1 MASLSNQPKGEL
13 QMLVAY
19 RRALTSYLHPVLI
32 VSWLVLAA
40 YCSMAL
46 ANTWLVW
53 PMLMAFASFFS
64 ASQVY
69 GRLVGYRGQLLPD
82 YRQVHL
88 AVLATVSVAMLAVLT
103 IGMHAWPGSAAVP
116 IGTMVLG
123 CTAGCWAIRRAVS
136 VLLLLVSPLVLR
148 WGLSVEALQ
157 TVLARLESPA
167 VNWSL
172 VVAGTLLLALFA
184 RWMWSLTEDDAPAA
198 RLAREVRRSGPAESE
213 LSFLFRLAERRGLSA
228 GSLYLGL
235 AETFLR
241 LRDWRFAMELKW
253 WPAACAWNTRRWLLA
268 WPREGLVFQ
277 IFIALAWT
285 AIFPPLLL
293 RWYPAAHPHP
303 SPILPLGQLFI
314 LMMFLPTLL
323 SRRRT
328 LGIESLRPVTR
339 GQFLKQHGAGLLAQW
354 FTSVLLAI
362 GILWLLVSRQQFLPQ
377 ADTRGFINLAVLV
390 AATELTLFAIFA
402 WMLRYKSLRA
412 GAVAIAIAAGMQSA
426 RRRSAMTSWRKRA
439 RRISPPGGR

>member
-1 MASLSNQPKGEL
+1 
-13 QMLVAY
+13 
-19 RRALTSYLHPVLI
+19 
-32 VSWLVLAA
+32 
-40 YCSMAL
+40 
-46 ANTWLVW
+46 
-53 PMLMAFASFFS
+53 
-64 ASQVY
+64 
-69 GRLVGYRGQLLPD
+69 
-82 YRQVHL
+82 
-88 AVLATVSVAMLAVLT
+88 
-103 IGMHAWPGSAAVP
+103 
-116 IGTMVLG
+116 MVLG

>member
-1 MASLSNQPKGEL
+1 
-13 QMLVAY
+13 
-19 RRALTSYLHPVLI
+19 
-32 VSWLVLAA
+32 
-40 YCSMAL
+40 
-46 ANTWLVW
+46 
-53 PMLMAFASFFS
+53 
-64 ASQVY
+64 
-69 GRLVGYRGQLLPD
+69 
-82 YRQVHL
+82 
-88 AVLATVSVAMLAVLT
+88 
-103 IGMHAWPGSAAVP
+103 
-116 IGTMVLG
+116 
-123 CTAGCWAIRRAVS
+123 
-136 VLLLLVSPLVLR
+136 
-148 WGLSVEALQ
+148 
-157 TVLARLESPA
+157 
-167 VNWSL
+167 
-172 VVAGTLLLALFA
+172 
-184 RWMWSLTEDDAPAA
+184 
-198 RLAREVRRSGPAESE
+198 
-213 LSFLFRLAERRGLSA
+213 
-228 GSLYLGL
+228 
-235 AETFLR
+235 
-241 LRDWRFAMELKW
+241 
-253 WPAACAWNTRRWLLA
+253 
-268 WPREGLVFQ
+268 VFQ

-390 AATELTLFAIFA
+390 FAIFA